1 MCFINYFSLGVEI
14 FYQIYYN
21 LRQTI
26 FGEKGVEFTF
36 NNLTVERRR
45 FLDDVFNHSGTV
57 TRNSKIENRSQKEAK
72 FQKT

>member
-26 FGEKGVEFTF
+26 FGDKGVEFT
-36 NNLTVERRR
+36 L
-45 FLDDVFNHSGTV
+45 
-57 TRNSKIENRSQKEAK
+57 II
-72 FQKT
+72 